1 MSRRCGGRGPFGSK
15 QGINGPGQ
23 TFPRLSLPYNKV
35 IFGPVSPFVTSLC
48 SRNNRKIKEK
58 ERESR
63 QRRVSF
69 VSESS
74 VSHGGYINA
83 RKGYEEIE

>member
-15 QGINGPGQ
+15 QGINGPG
-23 TFPRLSLPYNKV
+23 LSLPYNKV

-83 RKGYEEIE
+83 RKGYEEIQ